1 MAPNN
6 LPLLTGV
13 RSVFGDNPH
22 GVDYARDV
30 AEDRQ
35 QDVDPKLLADAYLQ
49 EHLYGWEKYRDDDT
63 QQIHLKPPCIGSIYP
78 LIRGSL
84 LIVAAPRI
92 WIGCR
97 DYQMFAPNNVI
108 CGLKFQGAHG
118 GNMSL

>member
-1 MAPNN
+1 MANIRDDKICGFGLFKRFSTGSERPRNLHTAIAWRRSGVQVPSGPLLLFLQMAPNN

-49 EHLYGWEKYRDDDT
+49 EH
-63 QQIHLKPPCIGSIYP
+63 P
-78 LIRGSL
+78 
-84 LIVAAPRI
+84 
-92 WIGCR
+92 
-97 DYQMFAPNNVI
+97 
-108 CGLKFQGAHG
+108 
-118 GNMSL
+118 